1 MVNHNIYRVTD
12 KYIKLWLALGFIF
25 LLTGGTVILSVYS
38 GYAPTENEQLLESET
53 ESFEMSSKVSSE
65 VQQPRQFFERGDSI
79 KGSVHFLYPNNTE
92 LKLTQTFRS
101 ETETTVDNTVY
112 VRINGTTT
120 GGNFWNERFIITDD
134 SLEVNG
140 DRSITSDID
149 ISKYR
154 ERSAEV
160 RNAYGQQGDVTVDI
174 VVDADYSTDR
184 YSGSLTNSSRLQFRN
199 TVYNVIP
206 PNLSDEHV
214 HSYTIVAG
222 TEETIN
228 PLYLNSGIG
237 LVGVGLLFIFVRLFI
252 ANPNRVEK
260 DYMLMQFSEWISVAD
275 SESVNLNERSD
286 EICLRSCKD
295 LVDVAADSRSRAI
308 LIEEENKVVT
318 LKDDVLYKYEITES
332 DNQPVRF
339 SIFDRG
345 DEEGDKGSDDD
356 DTSELE
362 SKEDDKSQ
370 DEGFRFT
377 D

>member
-25 LLTGGTVILSVYS
+25 LLIGGVVILSVYS
-38 GYAPTENEQLLESET
+38 GYAPTENEQSLESKT

-65 VQQPRQFFERGDSI
+65 VQQPRQFFESGDSI

-92 LKLTQTFRS
+92 LELTQTFRS

-120 GGNFWNERFIITDD
+120 GWNFWNERFIITDE

-140 DRSITSDID
+140 DRTVTSDIN

-154 ERSAEV
+154 ERSTEI
-160 RNAYGQQGDVTVDI
+160 RNAYGQQGAVTVDI

-206 PNLSDEHV
+206 PNLSDEDV
-214 HSYTIVAG
+214 RSYTIVAG

-237 LVGVGLLFIFVRLFI
+237 LVGVGLLFIFVRLFV
-252 ANPNRVEK
+252 ANPNRVKK
-260 DYMLMQFSEWISVAD
+260 DYILMQFSEWISVAD
-275 SESVNLNERSD
+275 SESANLNERSD
-286 EICLRSCKD
+286 KICLRSCKD

-345 DEEGDKGSDDD
+345 DEEGHKGSDDD

-370 DEGFRFT
+370 DAGFRFT